1 MSFTIRPARA
11 SDKEDIAAF
20 TADTFDWG
28 DYVADAFDRWLAE
41 SDGIVFVAENDD
53 GQVVGM
59 ARVAMLSPTEAW
71 AQAARVHPRFRR
83 RGIASALTLAGF
95 EWARNRGGKVVRLVT
110 EDWNEAAQAQVE
122 SLGFRTVSRW
132 TMWSRPVGDA
142 APKVTGNGGSR
153 VRSEERLSVAS
164 SSEAD
169 AAFFAASTGELA
181 SAGRGFITEGW
192 SWRKLRPA
200 DLTAAAARR
209 AMWVCPAGW
218 VIGETDDER
227 PDTFWVSWVMTV
239 AEDADRL
246 IRAVVDRAADEG
258 AERLVMLLP
267 DVEWLQ
273 RAARKAGLTEGHRL
287 LVYEHPL

>member
-1 MSFTIRPARA
+1 MSYTIRPAKP
-11 SDKEDIAAF
+11 SDREEIAAF
-20 TADTFDWG
+20 TTDTFEWG
-28 DYVADAFDRWLAE
+28 DYVADAFDRWLA
-41 SDGIVFVAENDD
+41 DPNGTVFVAETDD
-53 GQVVGM
+53 GRAVGM
-59 ARVAMLSPTEAW
+59 ARVAMLSATEAW
-71 AQAARVHPRFRR
+71 AQAARVNPDFRR
-83 RGIASALTLAGF
+83 RGIASKLTLVGF
-95 EWARNRGGKVVRLVT
+95 DWARSHGAKVLRLVT

-122 SLGFRTVSRW
+122 SLGFRLVSRW
-132 TMWSRPVGDA
+132 TMWSRPVGNA
-142 APKVTGNGGSR
+142 APKVSGNGGSR

-169 AAFFAASTGELA
+169 AAFFAASAGELA
-181 SAGRGFITEGW
+181 SASRGLITEGW
-192 SWRKLRPA
+192 TWRKLRPA
-200 DLTAAAARR
+200 DLSRAAARR

-239 AEDADRL
+239 SDDADRL

-273 RAARKAGLTEGHRL
+273 RAARKAGLSAGHRL